1 MTATRSRL
9 ALAGLTVVALLVAGC
24 GSGLSGPRAVLSSA
38 TSNIGTIRAGGLS
51 VRFALTPNA
60 APADTVGI
68 VIRGSFALDRRDRLP
83 IANVAFT
90 RLAGSESST
99 TRIDSNGQSATIG
112 SASGRRVP
120 LTTSQRQILA
130 ATVQGP
136 QGLGNLPLH
145 LDSWVANPHQ
155 TPGPVMGG
163 QRTDEITG
171 TVDLP
176 SAINDLNQ
184 ITGGQV
190 TQAARSAAV
199 DDALQK
205 TLRSSSFLALV
216 GHTDHLLR
224 RLDLRV
230 VLVPAGTPTTGRPTQ
245 GLTIVLR
252 IALTPRPLAR

>member
-190 TQAARSAAV
+190 TKLRDRRRSMTRCKRPCGPRA
-199 DDALQK
+199 
-205 TLRSSSFLALV
+205 SSPWS
-216 GHTDHLLR
+216 
-224 RLDLRV
+224 
-230 VLVPAGTPTTGRPTQ
+230 GTPTICCVASTSGSSSSPPARPRR
-245 GLTIVLR
+245 GG
-252 IALTPRPLAR
+252 PLKA